1 MEKNLTFFEKDGK
14 LFVSSLEIA
23 KMVDKR
29 HDNLTRDIRGYVE
42 LLDSSNLRSR
52 DFFIESQYSNSQN
65 KEQPCYFLT
74 RRGCNI
80 VALKLTRMKGLLFT
94 AAYVEKFYAME
105 QTEKEQQQLKL
116 PNTYKEGLLH

>member
-1 MEKNLTFFEKDGK
+1 M
-14 LFVSSLEIA
+14 SSLEIA